1 MNDQFPLR
9 LLSGG
14 EGASSRLHPHLTFL
28 HPEDAGFLRTRTL
41 KECGSALWRQSFARH
56 KFATPFSTAA
66 LVLTFVVLSC
76 SQPASALPAFARK
89 YGLRCSACHESW
101 PMLNYFGQKFKDNGY
116 QLMNDRDAPIWQNP
130 SYWPV
135 TFRILP
141 IWHRVSTGKV
151 AVDTTSRV
159 STEPRITSSAFAISG
174 LDLHT
179 CRQLTYNFSFYVLP
193 SSDITA

>member
-14 EGASSRLHPHLTFL
+14 EGASSRLYPRSSFI
-28 HPEDAGFLRTRTL
+28 HPEDTAFQHTRTF
-41 KECGSALWRQSFARH
+41 KECGMRLWRQSFTRH
-56 KFATPFSTAA
+56 KFATPFLTAA
-66 LVLTFVVLSC
+66 LVLTFVVLSG

-151 AVDTTSRV
+151 PVDAVPGDATSGTVERRV
-159 STEPRITSSAFAISG
+159 TSTGFDLSG
-174 LDLHT
+174 LDFHT
-179 CRQLTYNFSFYVLP
+179 GG
-193 SSDITA
+193 